1 MTTLSLHLP
10 DALAQRIQQA
20 GILESKELLKLLEA
34 MTEEFEKQQ
43 TREVVSILDKLAAPE
58 IEGLA
63 DVDFDVPK
71 AQIETQKI
79 EW

>member
-10 DALAQRIQQA
+10 DELAQRIQQA
-20 GILESKELLKLLEA
+20 GILESKELLELLES
-34 MTEEFEKQQ
+34 MTEQFEKQQ
-43 TREVVSILDKLAAPE
+43 TRKTVSILDKLAAPE

-63 DVDFDVPK
+63 EVDFDVPK
-71 AQIETQKI
+71 AQIKAQRI

>member
-71 AQIETQKI
+71 AQIEAQKI

>member
-63 DVDFDVPK
+63 DVEFDVPK
-71 AQIETQKI
+71 AQIEAQKI